1 MSELVTRAGM
11 RAAEAEALL
20 AGHSEE
26 SLMEEAG
33 LGIAGLVAGLWPGAA
48 GRLVVY
54 LGKGNN
60 AGDALVAARR
70 LAGEGWRVEAR
81 LAGRR
86 GELGELAAKHL
97 AVGEAGGWLRVLDG
111 PARAACGERL
121 LLFDGLLGIGGRG
134 DLRGGLR
141 ELSAEMAAL
150 RERGGALVVAMDLP
164 SGLDADTGE
173 AGAGAVRADLTAA
186 VGAVKVGLVA
196 DGAEDHVGRIGL
208 VEVVAIPCA
217 RHGCGAGE
225 VQVAAGLRRLVG
237 RRASSLHKGGAG
249 RLVVLAGGEGMEG
262 AGVLAAV
269 GALRG
274 GAGLVTLVVPE
285 GVRGAVAGRC
295 PAEVMVRGY
304 GPGEEGRVA
313 GLMEASDAAVVGPGL
328 GRGGEVAALVRRL
341 VGEVAV
347 PMVIDA
353 DGLVAL
359 AVGACG
365 RAGAERVVTPHP
377 GEMAQLCGLL
387 GLEDGGGG
395 RAAMAQRAGALL
407 GGATVLLKGART
419 VVAGSGGELGY
430 NSTGHPGMATGGSG
444 DVLAGVIGALMATGL
459 GGYGAACAGAW
470 LCGRAAE
477 LALGGMGRLGEEG
490 FAAGDVAGV
499 MGAAFAAMREG
510 LG

>member
-11 RAAEAEALL
+11 LAAEAEALA

-33 LGIAGLVAGLWPGAA
+33 AGIAGLVAGLWPGVA

-97 AVGEAGGWLRVLDG
+97 AAGEAGGWLRVLDG

-134 DLRGGLR
+134 DLRGGLL

-150 RERGGALVVAMDLP
+150 REWGGALVVAMDLP
-164 SGLDADTGE
+164 SGLDANTGE

-208 VEVVAIPCA
+208 VEVGAIPCG

-225 VQVAAGLRRLVG
+225 VLVAGGLRRLLG
-237 RRASSLHKGGAG
+237 RRAASLHKGGAG
-249 RLVVLAGGEGMEG
+249 RVVVMGGSEGMEG
-262 AGVLAAV
+262 AGVLAAM

-285 GVRGAVAGRC
+285 GVRGVVAGRC

-304 GPGEEGRVA
+304 GPGEEGCVA
-313 GLMEASDAAVVGPGL
+313 SLMEACDAAVVGPGL
-328 GRGGEVAALVRRL
+328 GRGDEVWVMVRRL
-341 VGEVAV
+341 VEEVAV

-353 DGLVAL
+353 DGLAAL
-359 AVGACG
+359 AAGDCG
-365 RAGAERVVTPHP
+365 RAGAGRVVTPHP
-377 GEMAQLCGLL
+377 GEMARLCEVL
-387 GLEDGGGG
+387 GVGGSGVG
-395 RAAMAQRAGALL
+395 RAEVARLAGAAL

-419 VVAGSGGELGY
+419 VVAGPGGELCY

-444 DVLAGVIGALMATGL
+444 DVLAGVIGALLAGGL

-477 LALGGMGRLGEEG
+477 LALGGAGRLGEEG
-490 FAAGDVAGV
+490 FAAGDLAGA